1 MPPVDE
7 IVYPVIAVLTVLFS
21 EDDESVKAGAARAS
35 TTVNVKVLEA
45 DPVGLVAVIVYV
57 VALATEVGVPEI
69 KPVEVL
75 NDSPGVFEI
84 EGLIS

>member
-1 MPPVDE
+1 VPPVDE
-7 IVYPVIAVLTVLFS
+7 IVYPVSTVLTVLFS

-75 NDSPGVFEI
+75 NVSPGVFEI
-84 EGLIS
+84 AGLIS